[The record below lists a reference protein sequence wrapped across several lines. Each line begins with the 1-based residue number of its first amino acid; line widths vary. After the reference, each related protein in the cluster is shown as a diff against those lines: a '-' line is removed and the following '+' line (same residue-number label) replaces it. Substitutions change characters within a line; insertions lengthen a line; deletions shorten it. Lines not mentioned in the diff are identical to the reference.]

1 MDTTS
6 YQVEHEL
13 RALKSDS
20 FHTKAFLASN
30 EITQFFLNIF
40 MNKFLQYYYF
50 ICETL
55 NSSQSNRQLQLK
67 RINTIFYSSMHVVLN
82 YIVIQIKS
90 LHYHQKFNNV

>member
-13 RALKSDS
+13 QALKSDS

-30 EITQFFLNIF
+30 EITQFFFNIF

-50 ICETL
+50 NCETL
-55 NSSQSNRQLQLK
+55 NSSQSNRQLQHTLQ
-67 RINTIFYSSMHVVLN
+67 NDL
-82 YIVIQIKS
+82 
-90 LHYHQKFNNV
+90 NNVDPQIANLLFEAGQS

>member
-6 YQVEHEL
+6 YRVEHEL
-13 RALKSDS
+13 QALKSDS

-30 EITQFFLNIF
+30 EITQLFLNIF
-40 MNKFLQYYYF
+40 MNKLLQYYYF

-55 NSSQSNRQLQLK
+55 NSSQSNRQFQLK
-67 RINTIFYSSMHVVLN
+67 CINTIFYSSMQVIPN

-90 LHYHQKFNNV
+90 LRCHQKFNNV